1 MLRVRVERRVCP
13 LCRCWRLKR
22 SPRLRRFRVREVMH
36 VRFDLAPSRFFALFF
51 MDPELVPHVIDL
63 AKVAL

>member
-1 MLRVRVERRVCP
+1 MSLFSPILNVAMLCIVG
-13 LCRCWRLKR
+13 
-22 SPRLRRFRVREVMH
+22 
-36 VRFDLAPSRFFALFF
+36 FDLAPSRFFALFF

>member
-1 MLRVRVERRVCP
+1 MTGSIELRVAF
-13 LCRCWRLKR
+13 
-22 SPRLRRFRVREVMH
+22 LR
-36 VRFDLAPSRFFALFF
+36 LFF

>member
-13 LCRCWRLKR
+13 LSTSNRCWRLKR

-36 VRFDLAPSRFFALFF
+36 VGFNLAPSRFFAFVF
-51 MDPELVPHVIDL
+51 HGS
-63 AKVAL
+63 